1 MTAGARAALA
11 AGVGGPAY
19 RALGV
24 DEAQVGLEAAN
35 APAAV
40 AAQLQV
46 AVALVGTLH
55 QQRDGL
61 GLDLHVCCAV
71 GSAAL
76 RGARQA
82 ASQPPSQVLQRQ
94 LVFLGRAPPPRAP
107 FIRPPRPGS
116 AAWTLCGCRPLAGAE
131 ATAPTWP
138 NRRPDPCRGR
148 AEHVGAADATRRGC
162 VTRRRGCG
170 PGARVRWPCLGA
182 LRSLGASVPRKPDR
196 SLPPGAQGAVGTA
209 IPADSRF
216 GRLCKLFPHKAAP
229 HPF

>member
-1 MTAGARAALA
+1 MTAGARGALA
-11 AGVGGPAY
+11 AGVGGPAH
-19 RALGV
+19 RALRV

-76 RGARQA
+76 RGAGQA
-82 ASQPPSQVLQRQ
+82 ASQPPSQVSQRQ
-94 LVFLGRAPPPRAP
+94 FVSLGRAPPPRAP
-107 FIRPPRPGS
+107 FICPPRPGS
-116 AAWTLCGCRPLAGAE
+116 ADWTLCGCRPLAEAE

-138 NRRPDPCRGR
+138 NRRPDPWQGGGPSTWARLTQP
-148 AEHVGAADATRRGC
+148 AAA
-162 VTRRRGCG
+162 VS
-170 PGARVRWPCLGA
+170 P
-182 LRSLGASVPRKPDR
+182 SV
-196 SLPPGAQGAVGTA
+196 AA
-209 IPADSRF
+209 
-216 GRLCKLFPHKAAP
+216 AAP
-229 HPF
+229 EPGFGGHVWVPCARRALLSRGDRIARCLRGPKAP